1 MWAGTTPLI
10 PGELGGPMPGTVSS
24 LLFGLSR
31 PFSLR
36 DRLAE
41 AEAIPFRQPGIH
53 SDGLRLLRRLPLLL
67 HRKLV
72 SQCVWGGLLH
82 RHHHHHHHHTA
93 EKRWVCDERSSMKFQ
108 YYLALA
114 DRMRRRGG
122 VIRWGSIERSGSKPV
137 SVPPDRLFFSSSI

>member
-1 MWAGTTPLI
+1 
-10 PGELGGPMPGTVSS
+10 MPGTVSS

-41 AEAIPFRQPGIH
+41 AEAIPFRQPGIL

-72 SQCVWGGLLH
+72 SQCFLGG
-82 RHHHHHHHHTA
+82 
-93 EKRWVCDERSSMKFQ
+93 D
-108 YYLALA
+108 YYI
-114 DRMRRRGG
+114 
-122 VIRWGSIERSGSKPV
+122 VIIIIITPPRSGGPV
-137 SVPPDRLFFSSSI
+137 TKGAR